1 MSPSPVAPLHFN
13 LCCLSSSVNSI
24 RHHRPAQKQNI
35 IDTHTP
41 HLSWPLSS
49 SITVQYW
56 KLPAAGVRPRR
67 IKSPLKCESGIK
79 SSTLERVLPIAME
92 GSWWWWSAPCSCCC
106 WPSTPIHHCPRVNRI
121 MNEGEHSSL
130 TDARWAREW
139 TFQSRT
145 LHGPPEDDYIR
156 ILFREVEAGFGCYS
170 GLEDKWVLIV
180 LISLSF

>member
-49 SITVQYW
+49 SITVKYR
-56 KLPAAGVRPRR
+56 KLPAAEVRPRR
-67 IKSPLKCESGIK
+67 IKSPLKWESGIK
-79 SSTLERVLPIAME
+79 SSTLERVLPMAME

-106 WPSTPIHHCPRVNRI
+106 WPSTPIHHYPRVNRI
-121 MNEGEHSSL
+121 MNEGEYSSL
-130 TDARWAREW
+130 T
-139 TFQSRT
+139 
-145 LHGPPEDDYIR
+145 HGGHASGRSNQGPFTVHQRMIISGY
-156 ILFREVEAGFGCYS
+156 YS
-170 GLEDKWVLIV
+170 GRWKQDSVVILGLR
-180 LISLSF
+180 